1 MDAEQ
6 FELVR
11 QSVRQFIRAEVLPL
25 EAEIDESDEIPS
37 RIRDAAARMGLF
49 GFAIPEEFGGLG
61 FGMVEDV
68 RLAFEMGY
76 TTPAFR
82 SMFSS
87 NNGLAGQVLVWQGT
101 PEQQRRYL
109 PKISSGEF
117 TAAFGLTEPEAGSDP
132 HSMKTTAVADGD
144 GYVITGSKRFITN
157 APVADIFV
165 VFAKTDNE
173 APHGEGISAFL
184 VERGTP
190 GLMVGPRDKKMGQ
203 HGAWTSEIFFDG
215 MRVGR
220 DALVGG
226 EEGRGFNW
234 AMRSLSRGRLHIAA
248 ICVGMAQRL
257 LEESARYASERE
269 QFGQPIGA
277 FQLVQG
283 LLADSQTELYAG
295 KTLVLDAAGKFE
307 SGDETRIGPSCAK
320 YFCSEMVGRIADRA
334 VQIFGG
340 SGYMRGTLVERMY
353 RDARVFRLYEGT
365 SQIQQVIIGR
375 HLVKSGPL
383 AV

>member
-11 QSVRQFIRAEVLPL
+11 QSVRGFIRSEVVPL

-117 TAAFGLTEPEAGSDP
+117 IAAFGLTEPEAGSDP
-132 HSMKTTAVADGD
+132 HSMRTTAVADGD

-165 VFAKTDNE
+165 VFAKTDHE
-173 APHGEGISAFL
+173 APHGGGISAFL

-190 GLMVGPRDKKMGQ
+190 GLTVGPRDKKMGQ
-203 HGAWTSEIFFDG
+203 HGAWTSEIFFDR
-215 MRVGR
+215 MRVGK

-257 LEESARYASERE
+257 LEESARYASERK

-307 SGDETRIGPSCAK
+307 SGGETRIGPSCAK

-340 SGYMRGTLVERMY
+340 SGYMRGTVVERMY
-353 RDARVFRLYEGT
+353 RDARLFRLYEGT